1 MKVICYCHEQLL
13 RSRQSWGPSINDIS
27 MEEGR
32 VRALALGQITLLR
45 GSKCECDKG
54 ELRGG
59 QKFQNLRLAFLLA
72 PMAVKQQYRNGAHTM
87 QPHNLNLWLKLERH
101 EMHSR
106 MQCRILSLSP
116 LCTCV
121 MRRVPLDLLG
131 CQTAKSLGH

>member
-59 QKFQNLRLAFLLA
+59 VKSFKICGLHSCWLLW
-72 PMAVKQQYRNGAHTM
+72 QSSNNT
-87 QPHNLNLWLKLERH
+87 
-101 EMHSR
+101 EMELI
-106 MQCRILSLSP
+106 QCNRTIS
-116 LCTCV
+116 TC
-121 MRRVPLDLLG
+121 G
-131 CQTAKSLGH
+131 